1 MSKAP
6 SQRDTFRT
14 VKPYLKKICAA
25 LGIISFLA
33 AWAYGL
39 FAPDTHYSTALVFG
53 LAVVPAFFDLL
64 YTSLF
69 DPGTLLQEEG
79 PLQKRLGLFFL
90 GHCWDPHDDALKLC
104 VVR

>member
-25 LGIISFLA
+25 LDIISFLA

-69 DPGTLLQEEG
+69 DPG
-79 PLQKRLGLFFL
+79 PYSRKKGLFKNGLAFSFWVTV
-90 GHCWDPHDDALKLC
+90 GI
-104 VVR
+104 RMMMR